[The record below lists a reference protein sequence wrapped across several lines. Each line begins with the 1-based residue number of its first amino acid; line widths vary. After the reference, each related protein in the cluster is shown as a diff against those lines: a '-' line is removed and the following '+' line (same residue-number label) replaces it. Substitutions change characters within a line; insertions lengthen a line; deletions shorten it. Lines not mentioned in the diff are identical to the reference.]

1 MMFVVGLVK
10 VFVVLVGF
18 NQGCGIGDF
27 GYSWW
32 LVFVIGFSFGCY
44 CVFIYFLFQFLL
56 VGVRGR
62 CWELKIYRVEL
73 DSN

>member
-1 MMFVVGLVK
+1 ML
-10 VFVVLVGF
+10 FVVLVGF

-27 GYSWW
+27 GYSWL

-44 CVFIYFLFQFLL
+44 CVFIFLFQFLL

-62 CWELKIYRVEL
+62 CWELTIYRVEL

>member
-1 MMFVVGLVK
+1 ML
-10 VFVVLVGF
+10 FVVLVGF

-27 GYSWW
+27 GYSWL
-32 LVFVIGFSFGCY
+32 LVFVIGFSIGCY
-44 CVFIYFLFQFLL
+44 CVFIFLFLFLL